1 MISTWPPKLP
11 QNPPIAAPGFTRLED
26 DQPLAAAE
34 GVRGT
39 GHGLDRDAAPP
50 SSAVRDRVRR
60 VDHQI
65 LVDRFHPER
74 DTAFTNLVPDTDGLL
89 RVHLQAPGGDP
100 RVTLWMEPEAI

>member
-26 DQPLAAAE
+26 DQPLAVAE
-34 GVRGT
+34 GVGGT
-39 GHGLDRDAAPP
+39 GHGLDRDGAPP

-65 LVDRFHPER
+65 LVERFPPER
-74 DTAFTNLVPDTDGLL
+74 DTRDATWRLQVNPKQSDGV
-89 RVHLQAPGGDP
+89 RDKV
-100 RVTLWMEPEAI
+100 R